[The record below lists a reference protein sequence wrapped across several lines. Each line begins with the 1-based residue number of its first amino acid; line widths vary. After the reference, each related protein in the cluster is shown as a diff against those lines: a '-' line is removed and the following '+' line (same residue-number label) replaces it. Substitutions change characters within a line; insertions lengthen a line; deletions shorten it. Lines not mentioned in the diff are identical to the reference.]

1 VDVSVTS
8 GLVYRQTAGTACLA
22 HGVQVG
28 ALLEGASVGLG
39 EVAAEHAGKPGR
51 ATPVFARPAQ
61 PVGKLTATRATATRR
76 SGCAH

>member
-1 VDVSVTS
+1 MDVSVTS

-28 ALLEGASVGLG
+28 AVLERAGVGLG
-39 EVAAEHAGKPGR
+39 EVAAEHAGERGR
-51 ATPVFARPAQ
+51 AAAGVRQGGA
-61 PVGKLTATRATATRR
+61 VGRQLTATRATATRR